1 MPAPLADETT
11 KVNWRIIS
19 DDLELLNLLYPGK
32 VNEVARDTIHSL
44 CEALRR
50 KHFGGTQPRGI

>member
-11 KVNWRIIS
+11 KVSWRIIS

-32 VNEVARDTIHSL
+32 VNEVARDTIHHL

-50 KHFGGTQPRGI
+50 KHFGGHHPREG